1 MYLKVL
7 NVWCNH
13 KVFNIFLISKVD
25 CLLFYSL
32 LNYNVYVD
40 IPTMIR
46 IFDIFFSFLGLFF
59 LSPILVIIFIIGWFD
74 NRSPLFTQIRVGQYQ
89 RSFILFKFRTMPI
102 NTLSVAT
109 HLAKNTKISSFG
121 SFLRKTKLDEIPQL
135 YNVLI
140 GNMSLVGPRP
150 CLLNQTRLIS
160 ERNKRGI
167 FKVKPGITG
176 LAQVSGITMKNPKL
190 LAITDLEMIKQSNLF
205 YYFYYIFKTII
216 LNIK

>member
-1 MYLKVL
+1 
-7 NVWCNH
+7 
-13 KVFNIFLISKVD
+13 
-25 CLLFYSL
+25 
-32 LNYNVYVD
+32 
-40 IPTMIR
+40 
-46 IFDIFFSFLGLFF
+46 
-59 LSPILVIIFIIGWFD
+59 
-74 NRSPLFTQIRVGQYQ
+74 
-89 RSFILFKFRTMPI
+89 MPI

-109 HLAKNTKISSFG
+109 HLARNTKISPFG
-121 SFLRKTKLDEIPQL
+121 NFLRKTKLDEIPQL

-150 CLLNQTRLIS
+150 CLLNQKRLIS